1 MELEWRAQPKM
12 TGFLKERKRRHI
24 QAQREGD
31 VERHRKKGPCEDGG
45 GTRLMH
51 LQAKERV
58 ALPETRGHE
67 RGDFPPGFGG
77 LRASP
82 SPRVQTSSSRA
93 RRK

>member
-12 TGFLKERKRRHI
+12 TDFLKERKRRHI

-51 LQAKERV
+51 LQAKERG
-58 ALPETRGHE
+58 AARNQTTRERRLPTRL
-67 RGDFPPGFGG
+67 RRAQG
-77 LRASP
+77 LA
-82 SPRVQTSSSRA
+82 VT
-93 RRK
+93 